1 MIAQKEMLANQSTA
15 LVELNNTIQVQAVK
29 IEDLQSN
36 INDQAA
42 FIAGLNS
49 TFSKIRGEDLEDF
62 QMHEHNSVSYPI
74 PPCPLSI
81 L

>member
-1 MIAQKEMLANQSTA
+1 MIEQKEMLANQSRA
-15 LVELNNTIQVQAVK
+15 LVEMNNTIQVQAVK

-49 TFSKIRGEDLEDF
+49 TFAKIRGEAHKDF
-62 QMHEHNSVSYPI
+62 QMHGQNSVSYLI